1 VSTPRHAWLFIESQ
15 MIPFRMPPLCA
26 ALEARGMTPIIVE
39 IDRIPTEVMIH
50 HHDEPDGT
58 TLSID
63 VGGGPIPVRAD
74 DVVWSQGLLAGGAL
88 DGQLSGAVLTTA
100 KNETIALLEGFLQCL
115 PCPAIP
121 DLPATRASVSKGWQ
135 QRVARAHGLRTP
147 RTLITNDP
155 AAARAFVATC
165 PGGAILKPVDRAVH
179 PTADG
184 SAANLGTRLVTPT
197 MLAQLDALRF
207 SPLIFQERVQRAA
220 ELRVM
225 VFGAAV
231 FAAAFD
237 AHQVP
242 PDSVDWRQQP
252 QLYDQWRAWELPP
265 AIRQS
270 LLDVHD
276 ALDLQVGV
284 ADLIVTPDGDYL
296 FLETNSWGQYYW
308 LEMGAPHFPL
318 SEALADVLADVP
330 GARRRLP

>member
-1 VSTPRHAWLFIESQ
+1 MTTPRHAWLFIDSK
-15 MIPFRMPPLCA
+15 MVPFRMPPLCA
-26 ALEARGMTPIIVE
+26 ALEARGMRPVIVE

-50 HHDEPDGT
+50 HHDEPEGT
-58 TLSID
+58 TLLID

-74 DVVWSQGLLAGGAL
+74 DVVWSQGLRAGGAL
-88 DGQLSGAVLTTA
+88 EGQLTGDVLSTA
-100 KNETIALLEGFLQCL
+100 TAETVALLEGFFQCL

-121 DLPATRASVSKGWQ
+121 DLPATRASVSKGFQ
-135 QRVARAHGLRTP
+135 QRVARAHGLLTP

-165 PGGAILKPVDRAVH
+165 PGGAILKSVDRAVQT
-179 PTADG
+179 TAEG
-184 SAANLGTRLVTPT
+184 YSVNLGTRLVTPA
-197 MLAQLDALRF
+197 LLDKLDALRF
-207 SPLIFQERVQRAA
+207 SPLIFQERVPRAA

-225 VFGAAV
+225 VFGTAV

-237 AHQVP
+237 ADQVP
-242 PDSVDWRQQP
+242 PDSVDWRTDE
-252 QLYDQWRAWELPP
+252 QLYDQWRAWALPP

-276 ALDLQVGV
+276 ALGLQIGV

-296 FLETNSWGQYYW
+296 FLETNAWGQYYW
-308 LEMGAPHFPL
+308 LEMGAPRFPL
-318 SEALADVLADVP
+318 SEALADVIADVP